1 MAFQLQSFTVFLST
15 CKAIITDTY
24 CSWRMRLHTPGGV
37 HTFQGR
43 SRPLVV
49 RAYTLRLTDEVV
61 PVGKKVQVKI
71 AERMDIDINLMRFV
85 CSSVLSF
92 I

>member
-1 MAFQLQSFTVFLST
+1 
-15 CKAIITDTY
+15 
-24 CSWRMRLHTPGGV
+24 
-37 HTFQGR
+37 
-43 SRPLVV
+43 V